1 MNILNPKV
9 SLFFLAFLPQF
20 ISADSGS
27 IPLQMI
33 FLGAVF
39 FAQAIVVFFIVSFFA
54 GMIGTKIMESPGV
67 GKKVNWA
74 KAGIYSVIGIELA
87 LAHQ

>member
-1 MNILNPKV
+1 
-9 SLFFLAFLPQF
+9 
-20 ISADSGS
+20 
-27 IPLQMI
+27 
-33 FLGAVF
+33 
-39 FAQAIVVFFIVSFFA
+39 
-54 GMIGTKIMESPGV
+54 MESPGV